1 MTIQTLGLVGAS
13 TMATGI
19 AQTAA
24 MGDLKA
30 ILFDA
35 SEEVLHTPMHL
46 LGKRIDK
53 QVSAGNVDQPGRD
66 APAASVRTTTDWAE
80 PSAAD
85 AMVEAAAENKGLKTE
100 ILKRSMQR
108 CVPVQ

>member
-35 SEEVLHTPMHL
+35 SEEVLHTCGPLPTGPSCRRLMQWSRRPR
-46 LGKRIDK
+46 KT
-53 QVSAGNVDQPGRD
+53 RD
-66 APAASVRTTTDWAE
+66 
-80 PSAAD
+80 
-85 AMVEAAAENKGLKTE
+85 
-100 ILKRSMQR
+100 
-108 CVPVQ
+108 